1 MNSKIVQVAA
11 ILGLS
16 AVKFGLDNKRSNDE
30 IKILEKYA
38 TEESI
43 APKKKAE
50 EPPVIKKKAEKPVE
64 TEKWQREK
72 ALEDALRPSSKKK
85 HSVSDDKQEE
95 YTKHEALKNMTLLE
109 QHLREGC
116 RIMGEPCD
124 CCEGKHLATIEGLA
138 DEGISFGINPIWE
151 DVKAWTVERGDKV
164 ESIPRNESADEA
176 IKEGK
181 VLAEELRQLRKQL

>member
-1 MNSKIVQVAA
+1 MKHKRKSKIWD
-11 ILGLS
+11 
-16 AVKFGLDNKRSNDE
+16 VKKVLLFDLKSDPLENNDISGKNRDIADNLLNK
-30 IKILEKYA
+30 L
-38 TEESI
+38 
-43 APKKKAE
+43 
-50 EPPVIKKKAEKPVE
+50 KKKAEKSVE
-64 TEKWQREK
+64 TEKVQRGT
-72 ALEDALRPSSKKK
+72 LRPSSKKK
-85 HSVSDDKQEE
+85 HNVSDDKQEE

-151 DVKAWTVERGDKV
+151 NIKVWTVERGDRV
-164 ESIPRNESADEA
+164 ESIPHNESADEA